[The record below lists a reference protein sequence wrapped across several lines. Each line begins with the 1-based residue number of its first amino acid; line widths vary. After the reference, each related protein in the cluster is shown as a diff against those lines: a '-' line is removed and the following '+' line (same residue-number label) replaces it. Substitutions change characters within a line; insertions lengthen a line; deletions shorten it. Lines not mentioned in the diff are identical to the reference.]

1 MLEPRGITDEQT
13 ACSRE
18 DCGSD
23 PAWIAAVFKQMG
35 PSAEADLHKYT
46 QMRARARTHTN
57 GHVHTLSIIQEKVA
71 DRSGN
76 ALRGSS

>member
-1 MLEPRGITDEQT
+1 MNKQH
-13 ACSRE
+13 AAE

-46 QMRARARTHTN
+46 QMLAHTRAHTHFPLYKRKWQIGVEMPPEDHHERN
-57 GHVHTLSIIQEKVA
+57 WQ
-71 DRSGN
+71 
-76 ALRGSS
+76 